1 MTSVHNSFSRGKI
14 VVRKE
19 HLCNIGS
26 DFDLEEPSK
35 LLVVRWADCI
45 SVPSEGKAEQSDV
58 PQPHLI
64 GRVFLA

>member
-1 MTSVHNSFSRGKI
+1 M
-14 VVRKE
+14 RKE

-45 SVPSEGKAEQSDV
+45 SVPSEGKAEQSNV